1 MNPFQFIYILSYY
14 LLVSRTTKIVRH
26 YLTNTDNMVPTQ
38 TGPDFIH
45 SDEFE
50 ELKAND
56 KFLLLR
62 NYFS

>member
-1 MNPFQFIYILSYY
+1 
-14 LLVSRTTKIVRH
+14 
-26 YLTNTDNMVPTQ
+26 MVPPQ

>member
-1 MNPFQFIYILSYY
+1 
-14 LLVSRTTKIVRH
+14 
-26 YLTNTDNMVPTQ
+26 MVPTQ

-62 NYFS
+62 NYFSSGTSLQLVLDKLLEILHFYFLNIVCIF

>member
-1 MNPFQFIYILSYY
+1 
-14 LLVSRTTKIVRH
+14 
-26 YLTNTDNMVPTQ
+26 MVPTQ

-45 SDEFE
+45 SDELE

-62 NYFS
+62 NYFSQWNKFTVGFRQIIGNIAFLLFEYSLYILM